1 MIYGIGRGIAE
12 LENSN
17 SPDNAPENF
26 MAAKQTGNCSA
37 RKRVLEGGLRNWKTA
52 IPRTMPQRISWLQS
66 RQEIALREKG
76 YRKGDCGTGKQQ
88 FPGQCPREFHGCKA
102 DRKLLCVK
110 KGIGRGIAELE

>member
-1 MIYGIGRGIAE
+1 MIYGIERGIAE

-17 SPDNAPENF
+17 
-26 MAAKQTGNCSA
+26 
-37 RKRVLEGGLRNWKTA
+37 
-52 IPRTMPQRISWLQS
+52 PRTMPQRNSWLQS

-88 FPGQCPREFHGCKA
+88 FPGQCPREIHGCKA

-110 KGIGRGIAELE
+110 KGIGRGIAELENSNSPDNAPEKFMAAKQTGNCSA